1 MRLLLV
7 EDQARSTDT
16 VAEALRGAG
25 HELDVASDGL
35 AGRHFI
41 EQHTY
46 QLIVLDAMLPG
57 HTGWR
62 LLKQVRQL
70 GVTPLLFLTTGES
83 MEDRLRGLELEA
95 DGYLLKPFTNTELL
109 ARVELLLR
117 RNEPVVV
124 STRSRRSRPEP
135 DFD

>member
-7 EDQARSTDT
+7 EDQARSADT
-16 VAEALRGAG
+16 LAEALRGAG
-25 HELDVASDGL
+25 YEVDVASDGL
-35 AGRHFI
+35 TGRHFI
-41 EQHTY
+41 EQNTY
-46 QLIVLDAMLPG
+46 ALIILDAMLPG

-70 GVTPLLFLTTGES
+70 GITPVLFLTAGES

-95 DGYLLKPFTNTELL
+95 DGYLLKPFSNAELL
-109 ARVELLLR
+109 VRVEMLLKR
-117 RNEPVVV
+117 SEPVVL

-135 DFD
+135 QFD

>member
-1 MRLLLV
+1 MGLLLV
-7 EDQARSTDT
+7 EDQARSADT
-16 VAEALRGAG
+16 LAEALRGAG
-25 HELDVASDGL
+25 YKLDVANDGL

-41 EQHTY
+41 EQHSY
-46 QLIVLDAMLPG
+46 ELIILDAMLPG

-70 GVTPLLFLTTGES
+70 GATPVLFLTAGES
-83 MEDRLRGLELEA
+83 MEDRLRELELEA
-95 DGYLLKPFTNTELL
+95 DGYLLKPFSNAELL
-109 ARVELLLR
+109 ARVELLLKR
-117 RNEPVVV
+117 SEPAIV